1 VTLTLVF
8 AAVVG
13 ATAWGAM
20 FAFDRRGFWRRAA
33 LAGAAV
39 GIYAVAVQPRRI
51 GDLFATAHAWPDVGV
66 GLLGAGLLYAA
77 FWMGEQLLVIL
88 LPGLAREV
96 ADLYDL
102 RGATKRRY
110 IPLVLVVAS
119 LGEELFFRGLW
130 QARTSFVVGLVVYA
144 AVHVWERKL
153 VLIAAAV
160 LGGALWGGLLAWT
173 GGLVAPVVSHVAW
186 DLAIIWWKPVHPA
199 ARAQRWSDRLHSAPD
214 PPGTPAAGGPC

>member
-1 VTLTLVF
+1 VTLTLIF

-51 GDLFATAHAWPDVGV
+51 GDLFTTAHPLPDVGV

-110 IPLVLVVAS
+110 IPLVLVLAS

-186 DLAIIWWKPVHPA
+186 DLAIILWKPVHPA
-199 ARAQRWSDRLHSAPD
+199 ARSQRWSARLRSASD
-214 PPGTPAAGGPC
+214 PPGAPAAGDPC